1 MGSQDPKP
9 CCGRSPLGV
18 PQMLWFQIA
27 YFLSVPSCTA
37 LCRQQVTWELGTH
50 SRDRNTRL
58 GENQKPEPHQVLPS
72 LRNNRELE
80 KVVPKTL
87 CV

>member
-9 CCGRSPLGV
+9 CCVWSPLGV

-37 LCRQQVTWELGTH
+37 VALCRQQVSWELGTH
-50 SRDRNTRL
+50 SRDRNTTL
-58 GENQKPEPHQVLPS
+58 GGNQKPEPQQVLSKP
-72 LRNNRELE
+72 E
-80 KVVPKTL
+80 KQPRT
-87 CV
+87 